1 MSSGLNVDLLMSL
14 TSQGIENLFC
24 PLDSS
29 FLVGFIAS
37 PQHQVS
43 GDARAHK
50 VNPVAG
56 PDKHTHFTH
65 AIAYRLAIAKIVFFG
80 SIQADQYSRLTPHI
94 LHTVE
99 PCIELGRPADRIG
112 HRFKC
117 SLLATPCRCQ

>member
-1 MSSGLNVDLLMSL
+1 MSSGLNFDSLISL
-14 TSQGIENLFC
+14 TSQGIEDLFC
-24 PLDSS
+24 PFDSS
-29 FLVGFIAS
+29 FLVGFIAA
-37 PQHQVS
+37 PHHQVGRDS
-43 GDARAHK
+43 RAHK
-50 VNPVAG
+50 VDSVAG

-65 AIAYRLAIAKIVFFG
+65 AIAYRLAIDKIVFFG
-80 SIQADQYSRLTPHI
+80 SIQADQYSRLTPHT